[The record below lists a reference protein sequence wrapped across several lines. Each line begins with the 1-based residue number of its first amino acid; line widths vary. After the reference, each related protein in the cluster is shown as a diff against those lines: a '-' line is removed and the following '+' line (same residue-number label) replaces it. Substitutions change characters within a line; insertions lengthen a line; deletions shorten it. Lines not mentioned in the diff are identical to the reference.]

1 MTLSRARGQK
11 RITGKSPVTD
21 EARAET
27 LNNKKRKEDLKMTI
41 YTVWTKSEYEPEM
54 LAIFSNE
61 EAANEYADRHNGRV
75 FRDIAFA
82 TADEADAFEGF
93 ED

>member
-1 MTLSRARGQK
+1 
-11 RITGKSPVTD
+11 
-21 EARAET
+21 
-27 LNNKKRKEDLKMTI
+27 MTI

-82 TADEADAFEGF
+82 TADEADAFKGF

>member
-1 MTLSRARGQK
+1 MTL
-11 RITGKSPVTD
+11 
-21 EARAET
+21 
-27 LNNKKRKEDLKMTI
+27 

-61 EAANEYADRHNGRV
+61 EAANEYANRHNGRV
-75 FRDIAFA
+75 FRDVAF
-82 TADEADAFEGF
+82 TTVDEADAFEGF